1 MLFRIFV
8 FIFLDM
14 NNLANSPPKKEN
26 ISQIHSRK
34 TRKRQTKQHWAQV
47 IFVYNKM
54 ECKITIINN
63 KMEKFQISKFPK
75 KISKATK
82 AVIPATSF
90 KKFTTVPIF
99 VIKFLK
105 TSHGCKLQGKGWQLQ
120 NKILEEWEVLTW
132 NEIYMP
138 SVGLNPFSHK
148 QLVISSGFSLNEL
161 ALQTLN
167 L

>member
-1 MLFRIFV
+1 M
-8 FIFLDM
+8 
-14 NNLANSPPKKEN
+14 
-26 ISQIHSRK
+26 
-34 TRKRQTKQHWAQV
+34 TRWRS
-47 IFVYNKM
+47 
-54 ECKITIINN
+54 
-63 KMEKFQISKFPK
+63 FQISKFPK
-75 KISKATK
+75 TISKATK
-82 AVIPATSF
+82 AAIPATSF

-105 TSHGCKLQGKGWQLQ
+105 IGHGCKLQGKGWQLQ

-148 QLVISSGFSLNEL
+148 QLVTSSGFSLNEL